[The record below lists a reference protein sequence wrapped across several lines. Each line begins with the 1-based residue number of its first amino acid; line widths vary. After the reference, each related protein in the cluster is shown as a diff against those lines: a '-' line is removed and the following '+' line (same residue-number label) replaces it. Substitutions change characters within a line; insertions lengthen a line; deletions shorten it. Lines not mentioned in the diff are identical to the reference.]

1 MHSYIN
7 LFIKYPKYNLIYQA
21 FNWEIPTYIHVPPVM
36 KDEQHKLSK
45 RNGDAS
51 YQDLVKQGYLSEAII
66 NYLALLGWAPEGEEE
81 IFSLDELIKQFDVK
95 RISKAPAIFDL
106 EKLKWLNGIYLRK
119 LSLEEFHQLAMP
131 YYQRL
136 IHRNVD
142 LMELSKVLQL
152 RISYLAEIESMID
165 FIDEPCNYDA
175 GLFKNKKMKTNL
187 ENSLEAL
194 LWIQEK
200 LIDFNSFDDDE
211 KLHQLFVNLAKEKEV
226 KNGRI
231 MFPLRVALTFKAFT
245 PGGAVEIAHI
255 LGKEETL
262 RRIDL
267 AIKQMSA

>member
-1 MHSYIN
+1 
-7 LFIKYPKYNLIYQA
+7 
-21 FNWEIPTYIHVPPVM
+21 
-36 KDEQHKLSK
+36 
-45 RNGDAS
+45 
-51 YQDLVKQGYLSEAII
+51 
-66 NYLALLGWAPEGEEE
+66 
-81 IFSLDELIKQFDVK
+81 
-95 RISKAPAIFDL
+95 
-106 EKLKWLNGIYLRK
+106 
-119 LSLEEFHQLAMP
+119 
-131 YYQRL
+131 
-136 IHRNVD
+136 
-142 LMELSKVLQL
+142 
-152 RISYLAEIESMID
+152 MID
-165 FIDEPCNYDA
+165 FIDEPCKYDA